1 MNTHVYRLFGGA
13 VLAALLSGACSS
25 GLGTASTA
33 EDSAQAVRAAHET
46 RRTATVNGDA
56 AAVQS
61 MMTDDLTFTHP
72 DASVE
77 TKAEF
82 VGALRTGRYDYKSIT
97 DEEQQV
103 RVYGDSAVVTGVC
116 RIVINASGTDS
127 DVRVRFVELWVR
139 QESAWRMAL
148 WHATEVR

>member
-1 MNTHVYRLFGGA
+1 
-13 VLAALLSGACSS
+13 
-25 GLGTASTA
+25 
-33 EDSAQAVRAAHET
+33 
-46 RRTATVNGDA
+46 
-56 AAVQS
+56 
-61 MMTDDLTFTHP
+61 MTDDLTFTHP